1 MIDSAF
7 KKYNF
12 NGIDEVY
19 AAIGLDAITSRKVI
33 TRLKEEYRKTLPVEE
48 QNIISNEKQKS
59 KEKPKKDGYNIETGV
74 IVKGI
79 ENCLVRLSRCC
90 NPVPGDDIIGY
101 ITRGRGVSVHRKD
114 CVNIV
119 NTLSGEDESVRLIE
133 VSWHNANAVSY
144 QAELIVKAHDRTHL
158 LMEITNFIGDLGI
171 PLKAINARTTKD
183 NVAIMNLTVEIT
195 DTDQLDNI
203 IKKIRRVPDVFEIS
217 RSNQ

>member
-1 MIDSAF
+1 LIDSAF

-195 DTDQLDNI
+195 DTEQLDNI